1 MSPREPLLVVED
13 EPRLL
18 RDLAR
23 GLEAEG
29 YAVLAAAN
37 VAAARRLTDR
47 ASVSA
52 AVLDMMLP
60 DGDGLELLRELRIGR
75 PGLPVI
81 VITARDAVPD
91 RVAGLDAGADDY
103 MVKPFAF
110 AELLARLRAVL
121 RRADGGGRATVRAA
135 GIELDLVRRRAVRG
149 EAAIDLTPRQ
159 CELLEYLVRHAG
171 RPVPRDELLRD
182 VWDESPGTATNVVEV
197 SVNHLRRKFQR
208 RGWPPLIETVR
219 GEGYLLREDP
229 CEG

>member
-29 YAVLAAAN
+29 YAVLAAPN
-37 VAAARRLTDR
+37 IAAARRFADR
-47 ASVSA
+47 AFISA
-52 AVLDMMLP
+52 AVLDRMLP
-60 DGDGLELLRELRIGR
+60 DGDGLEFLRELRAAR
-75 PGLPVI
+75 PALPVI
-81 VITARDAVPD
+81 VITARDAIPD

-103 MVKPFAF
+103 IIKPFAF

-121 RRADGGGRATVRAA
+121 RRADGGRRATVRAA
-135 GIELDLVRRRAVRG
+135 GIELDLVRRRALRG

-159 CELLEYLVRHAG
+159 CELLEHLVRHAG
-171 RPVPRDELLRD
+171 RPVPREELLRD
-182 VWDESPGTATNVVEV
+182 IWDEPPDNPTNVVEV

-219 GEGYLLREDP
+219 GEGYLLREDS